1 MTATCFTPSG
11 VAIGNAGGCRPFGAC
26 RRRRFCLKIG
36 VPGGTRTQNDSSA
49 FVRLDRVRKVPKRR
63 VAKDLLPA
71 HLVPVNVGA

>member
-11 VAIGNAGGCRPFGAC
+11 VAIGYAGGCRPFGAC

-36 VPGGTRTQNDSSA
+36 VPGGTRTQNDLSA

-63 VAKDLLPA
+63 VAKDIPPA
-71 HLVPVNVGA
+71 RLVSLDIRC